1 MYAKII
7 TNWNKQKPS
16 LSIMRK
22 TLKEISSDPYHGVY
36 FIGTTPPK
44 QKTDIDDVSSIA
56 DKLLARLEEIDY
68 DGFIVYD
75 IQDESSRIDKP
86 RPFPF
91 MHTHDP
97 RLYAKLLMNKSDR
110 PVITYKSV
118 SQRNEDDFLT
128 WLKEAWHQFEIRDL
142 VLVGSPAATGDIQLS
157 LAGAYEAMSKQ
168 AHTFY
173 VGGVTIAERHAK
185 KGDEHTRLLHKT
197 SQGCEYFITQAVYN
211 AQATI
216 DMLSRYAHACREEG
230 RKPQR
235 IILTFSPC
243 GSAKT
248 LEFIDWLGV
257 SVPEATSLRILN
269 ADKPLKESIS
279 ICYNNLLQILEA
291 CLPLGIPLG
300 LNIESLTNRKEE
312 IDASILLYKLLKAT
326 MDKKLAEKQLDIL

>member
-1 MYAKII
+1 
-7 TNWNKQKPS
+7 
-16 LSIMRK
+16 MRK
-22 TLKEISSDPYHGVY
+22 TLKEISSGAYHGVY

-44 QKTDIDDVSSIA
+44 QKTDIDEVSNIA
-56 DKLLARLEEIDY
+56 DKLLARLDEIDY

-86 RPFPF
+86 RPFPY
-91 MHTHDP
+91 MRTHDP
-97 RLYAKLLMNKSDR
+97 RLYAKLLMDKSDR

-118 SQRNEDDFLT
+118 AQRDESDFLI
-128 WLKEAWHQFEIRDL
+128 WIKEAWHQFAIRDL
-142 VLVGSPAATGDIQLS
+142 VLVGSPAITQDIQLS
-157 LAGAYEAMSKQ
+157 LADAYSAMKKQ
-168 AHTFY
+168 THPFY
-173 VGGVTIAERHAK
+173 LGGVTIAERHAK
-185 KGDEHTRLLHKT
+185 KGDEHARLLKKT
-197 SQGCEYFITQAVYN
+197 DQGCEYFITQAVYN

-216 DMLSRYAHACREEG
+216 DMLTRYYHACMEHG

-269 ADKPLKESIS
+269 AEKPLKESIK
-279 ICYNNLLQILEA
+279 ICYNNLIQILEA

-326 MDKKLAEKQLDIL
+326 MDKKLAEQMLKDL